1 MKPDVSVNNL
11 LVRLEGD
18 VPDDHVVQQDPQA
31 PDCCLVAVVLVAPLL
46 IQKRTTVAD
55 EVPDAVAPLVEAK
68 RHMI

>member
-31 PDCCLVAVVLVAPLL
+31 PDCCLVAVVLVALDPLWRSVDS
-46 IQKRTTVAD
+46 RTWNGIR
-55 EVPDAVAPLVEAK
+55 P
-68 RHMI
+68 M